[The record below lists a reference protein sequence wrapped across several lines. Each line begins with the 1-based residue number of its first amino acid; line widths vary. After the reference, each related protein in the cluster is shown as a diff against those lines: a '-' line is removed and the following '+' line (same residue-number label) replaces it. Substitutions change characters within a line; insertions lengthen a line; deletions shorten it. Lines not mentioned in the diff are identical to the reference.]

1 MRCHTNTT
9 IDLMSPETQ
18 RIMAESDRMH
28 KQPPDSEGNG
38 GGDGQSIEE
47 IIALSE
53 VHIVAYRPGR
63 LDREGTTQHHDR
75 MLGTPST
82 GKPNLDKETGRSV
95 ADKETGSRAGSP
107 SVFLPMDTRLENTD
121 RASES
126 TNIELGAS
134 DAGWGLSD
142 V

>member
-1 MRCHTNTT
+1 
-9 IDLMSPETQ
+9 
-18 RIMAESDRMH
+18 
-28 KQPPDSEGNG
+28 
-38 GGDGQSIEE
+38 
-47 IIALSE
+47 
-53 VHIVAYRPGR
+53 
-63 LDREGTTQHHDR
+63 
-75 MLGTPST
+75 MLGTPTT
-82 GKPNLDKETGRSV
+82 GKPDLDKEAGRSE
-95 ADKETGSRAGSP
+95 ADKETEGRAGSP